1 MPFVTRQLAALST
14 AIILF
19 ASSGSDALAQKKYDA
34 GATDAEIKIGNIMPY
49 SGPASAYGIIG
60 RTMSAYFRMINDNGG
75 INGRKINFISYDDGY
90 SPPKTVEQA
99 RKLVESDEVFLIFA
113 SLGTATN
120 AAIQKYMNTMRV
132 PQIFVSTG
140 ASRFGDP
147 EHFPWTIGWQ
157 PTYRAE
163 ARIYASYILTNHPN
177 AKVGVLYQ
185 NDDFGKDYIQGL
197 KDGLGEKF
205 DKTVIVSAP
214 YDVGTPTVDSE
225 VVAIRTAKPDV
236 FINIA
241 TPKYAAQAI
250 RKVAELDWHP
260 IHIMTNVSN
269 SIGGV
274 IKPAGVK
281 NAEGIL
287 TALYNMDVTDPQWD
301 SYPGMQRFRAFLAKY
316 YPEADKSDA
325 GTIAA
330 YNLSTGLVEVLKECG
345 DNLTRE
351 NVMKVAANLD
361 FEVETL
367 RPGIRVKTS
376 PTDFYPIEQMRM
388 SRFNGEHWEGF
399 GPVIDSHIDQVA
411 LSTK

>member
-19 ASSGSDALAQKKYDA
+19 ASSGSDALAQKKYDT
-34 GATDAEIKIGNIMPY
+34 GATDAEIKIGKFMPY

-120 AAIQKYMNTMRV
+120 AAIQKYMNAMRV

-197 KDGLGEKF
+197 KDGLGDKF

>member
-1 MPFVTRQLAALST
+1 M
-14 AIILF
+14 
-19 ASSGSDALAQKKYDA
+19 
-34 GATDAEIKIGNIMPY
+34 
-49 SGPASAYGIIG
+49 
-60 RTMSAYFRMINDNGG
+60 
-75 INGRKINFISYDDGY
+75 
-90 SPPKTVEQA
+90 
-99 RKLVESDEVFLIFA
+99 
-113 SLGTATN
+113 
-120 AAIQKYMNTMRV
+120 
-132 PQIFVSTG
+132 
-140 ASRFGDP
+140 
-147 EHFPWTIGWQ
+147 GWQ

-163 ARIYASYILTNHPN
+163 ARIYANYILTNHPN
-177 AKVGVLYQ
+177 AKVGLLYQ

-197 KDGLGEKF
+197 KDGLGDKF
-205 DKTVIVSAP
+205 DRTVIVSAP

-260 IHIMTNVSN
+260 IHIMTNVST

-274 IKPAGVK
+274 IKPAGMK

-325 GTIAA
+325 GTLAA
-330 YNLSTGLVEVLKECG
+330 YNLSTGLVEVLKGCG

-376 PTDFYPIEQMRM
+376 PTDFYPVEQMRM

-399 GPVIDSHIDQVA
+399 GPIMDSHIDQVA
-411 LSTK
+411 LSIK

>member
-19 ASSGSDALAQKKYDA
+19 ASSGSDALAQKKYDT

-120 AAIQKYMNTMRV
+120 AAIQKYMNAMRV